1 MKKKIFIVVF
11 ILFLIVLLFFAI
23 YNLYFNIDFLNM
35 RLYRDYLD
43 VYRIVDNENNIQ
55 IIPIKLSE
63 EEEDNFF
70 NILSRDNYSQ
80 IFFHSGFLTKS
91 MKFTIVNNRSGKEL
105 NLFFQ
110 PYYLEIKDGIS
121 DKVFEI
127 KNYNVLDK
135 INQIYYNN

>member
-80 IFFHSGFLTKS
+80 ILFHSGFLTKS

-110 PYYLEIKDGIS
+110 PYYLEI
-121 DKVFEI
+121 
-127 KNYNVLDK
+127 
-135 INQIYYNN
+135 

>member
-63 EEEDNFF
+63 EEEDNFL
-70 NILSRDNYSQ
+70 I
-80 IFFHSGFLTKS
+80 
-91 MKFTIVNNRSGKEL
+91 
-105 NLFFQ
+105 
-110 PYYLEIKDGIS
+110 YYLEIIIVKFFFI
-121 DKVFEI
+121 
-127 KNYNVLDK
+127 LDF
-135 INQIYYNN
+135 

>member
-1 MKKKIFIVVF
+1 
-11 ILFLIVLLFFAI
+11 
-23 YNLYFNIDFLNM
+23 M

-43 VYRIVDNENNIQ
+43 VYRIVDNEDNIQ
-55 IIPIKLSE
+55 IILIKLSE
-63 EEEDNFF
+63 EEKDNFF

-80 IFFHSGFLTKS
+80 ILFHSGFLTKS

>member
-80 IFFHSGFLTKS
+80 ILFHSGFLTKS
-91 MKFTIVNNRSGKEL
+91 MKFTIVNNRSRKEL
-105 NLFFQ
+105 NLFF
-110 PYYLEIKDGIS
+110 
-121 DKVFEI
+121 
-127 KNYNVLDK
+127 
-135 INQIYYNN
+135 